1 MSVTSAARSQEPLFG
16 PGDLGGIIPADI
28 KKPFDVRKIIARLV
42 DGSVFHE
49 FKPLYATSIVTGF
62 ARLYGMQIGI
72 VANNGILF
80 SESSLKVH
88 EDSDTC

>member
-1 MSVTSAARSQEPLFG
+1 LTFERFVFFASHLWFRFDHSPDQILAR
-16 PGDLGGIIPADI
+16 
-28 KKPFDVRKIIARLV
+28 VV

-49 FKPLYATSIVTGF
+49 FKPLYGATLVTGF

-80 SESSLKVH
+80 SESALKVGL
-88 EDSDTC
+88 DPLLVP